1 MRPGLTVTAVSRS
14 FRRVVSDSGEPLD
27 QPHVI
32 HRFLCAIALLL
43 AFIYSPGLWAQT
55 SGSISGHLS
64 DPSGASLPDTDVT
77 LTQLG
82 TGTVHTTKSTGTGDY
97 TFTEVPPGTYSIQVR
112 HGGFKEVRSDTF
124 EVQIDQ
130 SVRLNF
136 TLQVGAVTQSVEVT
150 ATGALLQSENASTG
164 TVVENAEINQLPL
177 NGRNYLSLVALASN
191 VNTLSAAS
199 GQAGSRLGGD
209 RASQSIS
216 VGGQRIMFDY
226 YTLDGV
232 NNTDP
237 DFNTY
242 VGLPSIDGIQE
253 FKVQTGVYSAEYG
266 HEASQVNV
274 LSKSGTNVYHGALY
288 EYIRNNYVDANPY
301 FFPYQTTPPKVF
313 PFKWNDYGFELDGPI
328 RIPKIYDGRDKFFFM
343 VDDEW
348 RHVRSIGQG
357 QAVVPTAA
365 MAAGNFQGY
374 SYQDI
379 NGVHPITIY
388 DPLTNQPFP
397 NNTIP
402 SGRVSSVSTALLKYL
417 GTAPNAPTYTCGAT
431 SCSVNNNY
439 SYTTS
444 SPQDRQ
450 SLTVRGDYVQ
460 SQKMQYAFRYS
471 AGNETLE
478 STGLLGAGSKTVTNY
493 YQYMGSN
500 TWTASPHVVNEA
512 RFGYTHFY
520 NSNGLLSAF
529 TNDVVDGVKI
539 PGLSGGDPST
549 WGIPSMN
556 FSSGPAGTTKSI
568 WTSFGDLGGDGPYVV
583 TDPTWQIV
591 DNVSWEKGKHSLRL
605 GFEYNRQ
612 TFNQLGNQFSRGQF
626 VMEPLATAYHT
637 GTGLS
642 GGDPLADLLLGDLY
656 QSVVAVAVANANY
669 VRNVEAAYVD
679 DTYKILPNLTISAG
693 LRYELTPPWN
703 DTYGNNFNV
712 AIQQVPKLGDTS
724 ATYPQS
730 QWPFYVRQ
738 GNCAAS
744 DVYQGLSIRW
754 VTPLGPPPVCSNGLM
769 PNGPLLKTQ
778 YTNFAP
784 RLGISYSPNAKTVVR
799 AGYGIFY
806 TQDIGNAYFDMARN
820 IAGRVTYTNTDS
832 APPYGSSSLTWANST
847 PGAGGGAISNLGPSV
862 AFANAVDH
870 KTSYTEQFLLNLQ
883 RQVGSDWSFELGYQG
898 AVSRHLYGFLNANAA
913 TPYGYIGNG
922 APSPVASRTPFANMG
937 GLQFVHDE
945 GTGNYNS
952 AAVKATRRFSH
963 GFNVIASYTY
973 SKSLDD
979 TSGIRNQGNDNLY
992 PQNSYCIPCE
1002 YGPSAFDVRNR
1013 VVASALYELPIGPGK
1028 LVPVNNKLLDAL
1040 IGGWQLGGTFTHQT
1054 GGVATPI
1061 DGFDNA
1067 SIASPFGNFDR
1078 PDPTGVS
1085 PYLQGSARTLSDW
1098 VNRSAYTYAPTGF
1111 FGTLQ
1116 RGSFTGP
1123 GYTNLDAALHKEFA
1137 MPYNERHQLAIR
1149 FEAFNALNH
1158 PNWGTPNLTLNSSSF
1173 GRITSAGQLRQLQLA
1188 AKYQF

>member
-1 MRPGLTVTAVSRS
+1 MEQTSPITTMPRS
-14 FRRVVSDSGEPLD
+14 LCSLASAARSIS
-27 QPHVI
+27 
-32 HRFLCAIALLL
+32 RFLWAIAFLL
-43 AFIYSPGLWAQT
+43 AFVYTPRVGAQT
-55 SGSISGHLS
+55 SGSISGHLA
-64 DPSGASLPDTDVT
+64 DPTGASLPGTTVT
-77 LTQLG
+77 LREVA
-82 TGTVHTTKSTGTGDY
+82 TGAVRTTKSTGTGDY
-97 TFTEVPPGTYSIQVR
+97 SFTEVPPGTYSLQAT
-112 HGGFKEVRSDTF
+112 HEGFKAVRSDTF

-136 TLQVGAVTQSVEVT
+136 TLQLGAVTESVEVT
-150 ATGALLQSENASTG
+150 AAGALLQAENASTG
-164 TVVENAEINQLPL
+164 TVVENAEINELPL
-177 NGRNYLSLVALASN
+177 NGRNYLSLVALSSN
-191 VNTLSAAS
+191 VNTLSPSS

-209 RASQSIS
+209 RASQAIS

-242 VGLPSIDGIQE
+242 VALPSIDGIQE

-274 LSKSGTNVYHGALY
+274 LSKSGTNTFHGSLY

-301 FFPYQTTPPKVF
+301 FFPYQAAPPKVF
-313 PFKWNDYGFELDGPI
+313 PYKWNNYGFELDGPI

-357 QAVVPTAA
+357 QAVVPTPA

-374 SYQDI
+374 TYQDI
-379 NGVHPITIY
+379 NGVHPVTIY

-402 SGRVSSVSTALLKYL
+402 SDRISPVSTALLKYL
-417 GTAPNAPTYTCGAT
+417 GTAPNAPTYTCGVT
-431 SCSVNNNY
+431 SCSVINNY
-439 SYTTS
+439 TYTTS

-450 SLTVRGDYVQ
+450 SLTVRGDYIQ
-460 SQKMQYAFRYS
+460 SQTMQYAFRYS
-471 AGNETLE
+471 SGTETLQT
-478 STGLLGAGSKTVTNY
+478 SGLLGAGSKTVTNY
-493 YQYMGSN
+493 HQYMGSN

-512 RFGYTHFY
+512 RFGYTYFY

-529 TNDVVDGVKI
+529 TNDVVDKVKI

-549 WGIPSMN
+549 WGIPSTN
-556 FSSGPAGTTKSI
+556 FSSGPAGTTKNI

-626 VMEPLATAYHT
+626 VVQPLATAFHT

-656 QSVVAVAVANANY
+656 QSVVAVAVADANY

-679 DTYKILPNLTISAG
+679 DTYKIFPNLTLSAG

-703 DTYGNNFNV
+703 DTFGNNFNID
-712 AIQQVPKLGDTS
+712 IQAMPKLGDTS
-724 ATYPQS
+724 TTYPQS

-738 GNCAAS
+738 GTCAPS
-744 DVYQGLSIRW
+744 DVYQDLSIRW

-769 PNGPLLKTQ
+769 PNGPLLDTK
-778 YTNFAP
+778 YNNFAP
-784 RLGISYSPNAKTVVR
+784 RFGISYSPNAKMVVR

-832 APPYGSSSLTWANST
+832 APPYGSSSLTWSNAT

-862 AFANAVDH
+862 AFANAVSH
-870 KTSYTEQFLLNLQ
+870 RTSYTEQFLLNIQ
-883 RQVGSDWSFELGYQG
+883 QQVGANWSFELGYQG
-898 AVSRHLYGFLNANAA
+898 ALSRHLYGFLNANQA

-922 APSPVASRTPFANMG
+922 KPSPAASRTPFANVG

-945 GTGNYNS
+945 GTGNYN
-952 AAVKATRRFSH
+952 AGEVKATRRFSH
-963 GFNVIASYTY
+963 GFNLIASYTY

-992 PQNSYCIPCE
+992 PQNSYCTPCE
-1002 YGPSAFDVRNR
+1002 YGRSAFDVRNR
-1013 VVASALYELPIGPGK
+1013 FVASALYELPIGPGK
-1028 LVPVNNKLLDAL
+1028 LLPVNNKLLNAL

-1054 GGVATPI
+1054 GGVATPL

-1067 SIASPFGNFDR
+1067 SIAPPFGNFDR

-1085 PYLQGSARTLSDW
+1085 PYLHGSARTLSDW
-1098 VNRSAYTYAPTGF
+1098 VNKAAYVDAPSGF

-1123 GYTNLDAALHKEFA
+1123 GYTNLDAALHKQFA
-1137 MPYNERHQLAIR
+1137 MPYNEKHQLAIR

-1158 PNWGTPNLTLNSSSF
+1158 PNWGIPNLTVNSPNF